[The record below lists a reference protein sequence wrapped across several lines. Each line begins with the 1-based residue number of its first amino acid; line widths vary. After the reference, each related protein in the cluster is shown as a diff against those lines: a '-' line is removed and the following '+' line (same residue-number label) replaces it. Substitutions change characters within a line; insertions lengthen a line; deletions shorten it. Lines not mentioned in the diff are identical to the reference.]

1 MEQTVTFSLARS
13 DAEALVGTLRRRA
26 ERLCDIR
33 RELCEPEEGDELERQ
48 ERAFFEAEN
57 AVVERVLAVLD
68 GALSASS
75 QTSGRRISPRASGH
89 FASSRR
95 STTARSAAT
104 CGKPRS
110 AKPRGEDDVAHR
122 LRAAMAVE
130 QIAVEPARMSVRGR
144 RRWFGEQARAL
155 QGLREKG
162 HASAPLSRCAV

>member
-68 GALSASS
+68 GALSA
-75 QTSGRRISPRASGH
+75 
-89 FASSRR
+89 
-95 STTARSAAT
+95 AA
-104 CGKPRS
+104 
-110 AKPRGEDDVAHR
+110 
-122 LRAAMAVE
+122 
-130 QIAVEPARMSVRGR
+130 
-144 RRWFGEQARAL
+144 
-155 QGLREKG
+155 
-162 HASAPLSRCAV
+162 HA